1 MRKKKDEVVTVKA
14 IVNLNDV
21 MFEPDALYSGIY
33 KMTLPTGWGFSIQT
47 EVTAETKEEIERQI
61 ERYIA
66 KGIDNNENKR

>member
-1 MRKKKDEVVTVKA
+1 MSKKKDEVVTVKA

-21 MFEPDALYSGIY
+21 RFEPDFDAGIY
-33 KMTLPTGWGFSIQT
+33 EMTLPTGWGFSIQT

-66 KGIDNNENKR
+66 KGINNNENKR